1 MLVQLMGGQLTV
13 DTAPGRGSTF
23 TVRLQLPRV
32 HAPART
38 PAAPAFAPAGYAGPR
53 RRILVVD
60 NERNDR
66 ELLVNI
72 LGNAVKFT
80 ARGEVVLRVRY
91 AREMASFEVQD
102 SGPGILPDEVER
114 IFEPY
119 ARGSAGAAAGVA
131 GTGLGLPISRMLV
144 QLMGGQLTVD
154 TAPGRGSTFTVR
166 LQLPRVHLPAP
177 ARVAPA
183 FAPSGYT
190 GPRRR
195 ILVVDNERNDRELLV
210 NILAPLGF
218 ETLQAETGADCVAL
232 QARFQP
238 DLILM
243 DLAMPGIDGWEA
255 SRILRRDLRVEVPIL
270 IVSANA
276 YDKNLDNP
284 AGIAAEDF
292 IVKPVNVAELLERI
306 GARLGLDW
314 AMRDAPAPAPAPV
327 PAFPASPPVSDRAVP
342 RFPPAAQLAALR
354 AQLAL
359 GHVRGIV
366 RELDALAAL
375 DPEYAAFTDTLRKF
389 ATRFDLEAMAAYLDQ
404 ETS

>member
-1 MLVQLMGGQLTV
+1 VRADRKRLGQILM
-13 DTAPGRGSTF
+13 
-23 TVRLQLPRV
+23 
-32 HAPART
+32 
-38 PAAPAFAPAGYAGPR
+38 
-53 RRILVVD
+53 
-60 NERNDR
+60 
-66 ELLVNI
+66 NI

-91 AREMASFEVQD
+91 AREMASFDVQD
-102 SGPGILPDEVER
+102 TGPGILPDEVER

-119 ARGSAGAAAGVA
+119 ARGSAGAAAGVT

-154 TAPGRGSTFTVR
+154 TAPGRGSTFQVR
-166 LQLPRVHLPAP
+166 LQLPRVHVPVP
-177 ARVAPA
+177 ARAAPA
-183 FAPSGYT
+183 FAPSGYA

-218 ETLQAETGADCVAL
+218 DTVQAETGAGCIE
-232 QARFQP
+232 QHARFQP

-243 DLAMPGIDGWEA
+243 DLAMPVMDGWEA
-255 SRILRRDLRVEVPIL
+255 GRILRRELHSGVPIL

-276 YDKNLDNP
+276 YDRNLDNP
-284 AGIAAEDF
+284 AGIAADDF

-306 GARLGLDW
+306 GARLGLVW
-314 AMRDAPAPAPAPV
+314 IMQGAPADERPAL
-327 PAFPASPPVSDRAVP
+327 RI
-342 RFPPAAQLAALR
+342 PPAAQLEALR

-359 GHVRGIV
+359 GHVRGIR

-375 DPEYAAFTDTLRKF
+375 DPLYGPFTDTLRKF
-389 ATRFDLEAMAAYLDQ
+389 AARFDLEAMAAFLDQ
-404 ETS
+404 DTP

>member
-1 MLVQLMGGQLTV
+1 MGGQLTV

-32 HAPART
+32 HAPT
-38 PAAPAFAPAGYAGPR
+38 PAQA
-53 RRILVVD
+53 
-60 NERNDR
+60 
-66 ELLVNI
+66 
-72 LGNAVKFT
+72 
-80 ARGEVVLRVRY
+80 
-91 AREMASFEVQD
+91 
-102 SGPGILPDEVER
+102 
-114 IFEPY
+114 
-119 ARGSAGAAAGVA
+119 
-131 GTGLGLPISRMLV
+131 
-144 QLMGGQLTVD
+144 
-154 TAPGRGSTFTVR
+154 
-166 LQLPRVHLPAP
+166 
-177 ARVAPA
+177 APA
-183 FAPSGYT
+183 FAPSGYA

-218 ETLQAETGADCVAL
+218 DTLQAETGAGCIEQYAC
-232 QARFQP
+232 ARP

-243 DLAMPGIDGWEA
+243 DLAMPGMDGWEA
-255 SRILRRDLRVEVPIL
+255 SRILRRELHVEVPIL

-314 AMRDAPAPAPAPV
+314 VLRDVPAPDRTAPRV
-327 PAFPASPPVSDRAVP
+327 
-342 RFPPAAQLAALR
+342 PPAAQLAALR

-366 RELDALAAL
+366 REIDAL
-375 DPEYAAFTDTLRKF
+375 DPLDPDYAAFTGQLRTF
-389 ATRFDLEAMAAYLDQ
+389 AARFDLEAMAAFLDQ
-404 ETS
+404 ETP